1 MQPLF
6 LERST
11 STLIWFHFSGLIFVQ
26 IRNIGQ
32 LVALLQDVYRNS
44 VKHLSPVDITTY
56 IEILES
62 SPFLGS
68 MNSTNSDKDTLSNST
83 LAVSMLNFNSISLS
97 FKILFTSMI
106 NERFQHF

>member
-6 LERST
+6 LKRSN

-44 VKHLSPVDITTY
+44 VKHLSPMDITTY

-62 SPFLGS
+62 SQFLGS

-83 LAVSMLNFNSISLS
+83 LAVSMLNFNSILLS
-97 FKILFTSMI
+97 FNIPLTSMI
-106 NERFQHF
+106 NEIFQHF